1 MNETAKI
8 ARFLED
14 LLDQYKNGQLTP
26 DEERRITE
34 FYMKERFF
42 RKKPENEKDENNEK
56 DYLVLGW
63 YIYEFF
69 LKKNNN

>member
-1 MNETAKI
+1 MNENAKI
-8 ARFLED
+8 SRFLED
-14 LLDQYKNGQLTP
+14 LLDQYKNSKLTQ

-34 FYMKERFF
+34 FYMKERFM
-42 RKKPENEKDENNEK
+42 RKETHENDEN
-56 DYLVLGW
+56 DPFTYLVLGW